1 MEYETKSLYK
11 VSKSGWSCPAYV
23 AADCHQEAVD
33 IVAAACLEVVHK
45 NEFNV
50 EYVSEVYV

>member
-11 VSKSGWSCPAYV
+11 VSKRGWNGPCYV
-23 AADCHQEAVD
+23 SADCHQEAVD
-33 IVAAACLEVVHK
+33 IVADACEDTHK